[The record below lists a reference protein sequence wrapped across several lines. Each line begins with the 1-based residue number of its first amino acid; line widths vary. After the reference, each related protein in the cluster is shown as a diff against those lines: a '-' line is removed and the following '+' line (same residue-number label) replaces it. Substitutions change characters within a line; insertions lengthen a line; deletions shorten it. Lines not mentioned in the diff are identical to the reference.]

1 MGFRGRGR
9 GGGNFGRGGPRGG
22 SRGGGRG
29 GGRGGKSRH
38 EDGKKPERNMLTKYA
53 PKANPKRTTT
63 CTICSELGKYK
74 CPKSQKSYCSVACY
88 KKLREIM
95 EKELAERINDLEEG
109 EELDSDEDTVDVEKK
124 SVDVER
130 IETKNRDSDRYPSD
144 RERRDNFK
152 ANFKDE
158 DKVPSKLLDY
168 LKKDVA
174 MKNLLKNKR
183 LQDILTNLQSLTA
196 GRRFSMVETALKN
209 EPVFREYADA
219 CLNVICPI
227 ED

>member
-1 MGFRGRGR
+1 M
-9 GGGNFGRGGPRGG
+9 
-22 SRGGGRG
+22 
-29 GGRGGKSRH
+29 
-38 EDGKKPERNMLTKYA
+38 
-53 PKANPKRTTT
+53 
-63 CTICSELGKYK
+63 
-74 CPKSQKSYCSVACY
+74 
-88 KKLREIM
+88 
-95 EKELAERINDLEEG
+95 
-109 EELDSDEDTVDVEKK
+109 
-124 SVDVER
+124 
-130 IETKNRDSDRYPSD
+130 
-144 RERRDNFK
+144 RRDNFK

-158 DKVPSKLLDY
+158 DQVPSKLLDY

-219 CLNVICPI
+219 CLNVICPV